1 MLTHSPFSD
10 ASKPNKLKR
19 VAYVSKVEDTGKNE
33 VYLRL
38 SSSLVKNHVTDVTD
52 ELKVE
57 VQFQLNRIPSCE
69 MHAAVDGLQDLDLVL
84 PDVGERL
91 AIPWT
96 PGKQWASESDAAA
109 AVGAAKL
116 NPKQK
121 EAILAITAPLT
132 LRLPPILII
141 GPYGTG
147 KTFTIGQAIKIL
159 LKQTDSK
166 VLVCTHSNSAADLYI
181 REYLHPFIEKNP
193 SVRLVR
199 VYYKHRWVQTV
210 HQTVQRY
217 CLIHQTEGGDAVRK
231 FRNPTLEDVFD
242 SDIVVATLST
252 SRYLSCLGLPPNHFT
267 HILIDEAAQAME
279 CEALTPLGLI
289 AAPKAADGSGRYTI
303 LYLVWL
309 AGLSWSG

>member
-1 MLTHSPFSD
+1 M
-10 ASKPNKLKR
+10 
-19 VAYVSKVEDTGKNE
+19 SKVEDTGKNE

-38 SSSLVKNHVTDVTD
+38 SNSLVKNHVTEETD

-69 MHAAVDGLQDLDLVL
+69 MHSAVDGLQDLDLVL
-84 PDVGERL
+84 PDVAEKHS
-91 AIPWT
+91 IPWT
-96 PGKQWASESDAAA
+96 PGKQWAVEETTSTASRAP
-109 AVGAAKL
+109 L

-132 LRLPPILII
+132 LRLPPVLII

-147 KTFTIGQAIKIL
+147 KTFTMGQAIKIL
-159 LKQTDSK
+159 LKQTDANK

-193 SVRLVR
+193 TVRLVR

-210 HQTVQRY
+210 NQIVQRY
-217 CLIHQTEGGDAVRK
+217 CLIDQTDAERK
-231 FRNPTLEDVFD
+231 FRNPTLEDVLD
-242 SDIVVATLST
+242 SDIIVATLST

-279 CEALTPLGLI
+279 CEALTPLGLV
-289 AAPKAADGSGRYTI
+289 AAPADGSGRYVGQVRYSGSVMTYDVMFSVFLAFQI
-303 LYLVWL
+303 LPSFLY
-309 AGLSWSG
+309 